1 MLCDNLNGWDGG
13 GDGRKSKRD
22 GIYVYIQL
30 IYFIVQEKLMQHC
43 KATVLHFF
51 FFKGMITTY
60 RVGALF

>member
-30 IYFIVQEKLMQHC
+30 IHFIVQEKLMQHC

-51 FFKGMITTY
+51 FLK
-60 RVGALF
+60 A